1 MASDMVVQLSRQDT
15 GDDLSHLQLAGA
27 AFIIMKYQ
35 AQNLRAYQV
44 VGGIEMENR
53 AQSDRGS

>member
-15 GDDLSHLQLAGA
+15 GDDLSHLQRAG

-44 VGGIEMENR
+44 VGGNR
-53 AQSDRGS
+53 DGESCSIR